1 MKAIIDRKDNVVLIY
16 FVHDHSTDIAQCFD
30 DCFVVDEIEF
40 TEEFFDCQRCPGRE
54 YFYRAPLPDGRNL
67 WRCKISSRVHEYED
81 EKENCPLKEFLTPDK
96 NLEEVCHENL

>member
-16 FVHDHSTDIAQCFD
+16 FVHNHGTDIAQCFD

-54 YFYRAPLPDGRNL
+54 YFYKVQQPNGKHPWKCN
-67 WRCKISSRVHEYED
+67 ISGRVHMYKD
-81 EKENCPLKEFLTPDK
+81 EKEDCLLKEFLTPDK
-96 NLEEVCHENL
+96 NLQEVCHENL